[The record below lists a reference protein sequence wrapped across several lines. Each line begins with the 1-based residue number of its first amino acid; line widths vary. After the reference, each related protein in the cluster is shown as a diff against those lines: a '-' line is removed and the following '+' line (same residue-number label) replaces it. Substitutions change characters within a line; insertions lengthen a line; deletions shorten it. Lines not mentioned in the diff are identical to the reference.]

1 MGMTAPRAYRLA
13 NGQIVTSANPA
24 PVWNSP
30 IAMQQHDVSVV
41 ARLLSSS
48 RARSRAAIEPVEER
62 YLDEEDTAVYGRY
75 LD

>member
-1 MGMTAPRAYRLA
+1 MGRTMPQAYRLG
-13 NGQIVTSANPA
+13 NGQVVTSANPS

-41 ARLLSSS
+41 ARLLSTS
-48 RARSRAAIEPVEER
+48 RTRPVAPSEPAER
-62 YLDEEDTAVYGRY
+62 RMLDEEDTAVYGRH